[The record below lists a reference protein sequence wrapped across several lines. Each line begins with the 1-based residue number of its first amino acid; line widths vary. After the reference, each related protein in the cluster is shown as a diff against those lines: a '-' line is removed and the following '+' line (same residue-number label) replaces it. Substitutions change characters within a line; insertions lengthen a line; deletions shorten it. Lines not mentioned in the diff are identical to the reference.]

1 MAKAKR
7 QTKARRSGKAAR
19 KGRRRTRRSASAWPS
34 FAWPAI
40 KRRLLG
46 WLDHSASR
54 FSVGIGIGLAVG
66 LLMVILFGHFGH
78 WLGIHRQPPDEIA
91 GLITNSPVPPK
102 LSETAPT
109 RQQAPLPA
117 PAPVPVPPA
126 ARSVSPAVPPPAA
139 KDPPGAGQA
148 GSMSEITE
156 PELLPQLTEPPAILN
171 APPAAQSTERPA
183 PTQPAQPQP
192 APPAAQPLPAPAV
205 APQQAPG
212 AGSKPNDQPAW
223 LRNSV
228 AMRAP
233 ANGPMIAIVLDDVG
247 VAKAHAEMAIDLPAP
262 ITLSMMT
269 YADGVAEMAARA
281 RAKGHELMLH
291 VPMQPVNTKVDP
303 GPHALLVGL
312 PPAELKQ
319 RLDWGLDRFK
329 GFIGINNHMGSRF
342 TQDEAGMRIV
352 MQELR
357 ARGLL
362 FLDSKTISTSVGDRL
377 AREMGVAHIS
387 RDVFLDDD
395 MSSAAV
401 ARQLAI
407 TERVARKQGFAI
419 AIGHPHPAT
428 IAVLKKW
435 LVEAKQRGFTLVPV
449 SAIARR
455 ENGLPG

>member
-7 QTKARRSGKAAR
+7 QTKARRSGKTAR
-19 KGRRRTRRSASAWPS
+19 KGSRRKSRRTPFS
-34 FAWPAI
+34 WPAI
-40 KRRLLG
+40 KRRLWG

-54 FSVGIGIGLAVG
+54 FSLGIGIGLAIG
-66 LLMVILFGHFGH
+66 LLLVVLFGHFGH
-78 WLGIHRQPPDEIA
+78 WLGIQRQPADDIA
-91 GLITNSPVPPK
+91 GLINNSPVPPR
-102 LSETAPT
+102 LSETPKARPEPET
-109 RQQAPLPA
+109 PKPVTEAA
-117 PAPVPVPPA
+117 PAVEAKPTINPTTSNPPVPKDA
-126 ARSVSPAVPPPAA
+126 AQGNQAA
-139 KDPPGAGQA
+139 AAPEN
-148 GSMSEITE
+148 MSEITE
-156 PELLPQLTEPPAILN
+156 QELVPQLTRPPAILN
-171 APPAAQSTERPA
+171 APPP
-183 PTQPAQPQP
+183 PTAQPS
-192 APPAAQPLPAPAV
+192 A
-205 APQQAPG
+205 APG
-212 AGSKPNDQPAW
+212 PKVAQKSTDTGTKPNDQPAW

-233 ANGPMIAIVLDDVG
+233 VNGPMIAIVLDDVG

-269 YADGVAEMAARA
+269 YADGVAEMAAEA

-291 VPMQPVNTKVDP
+291 VPMQPVNPNVNP

-312 PPAELKQ
+312 SPAELKQ
-319 RLDWGLDRFK
+319 RLDWGLDRFS

-342 TQDEAGMRIV
+342 TQDDAGMRVV

-362 FLDSKTISTSVGDRL
+362 FLDSKTISNSVGDKL
-377 AREMGVAHIS
+377 AREMGVAHVA

-395 MSSAAV
+395 MSPAAV

-407 TERVARKQGFAI
+407 TERVARKQGYAV

-428 IAVLKKW
+428 LAVLKKW
-435 LVEAKQRGFTLVPV
+435 LIDAKQRGFVLVPL
-449 SAIARR
+449 STIARR

>member
-7 QTKARRSGKAAR
+7 QTKARRSGKTAR
-19 KGRRRTRRSASAWPS
+19 KGGRRKSRRATLS
-34 FAWPAI
+34 WPAI

-54 FSVGIGIGLAVG
+54 FSLGIGIGLAIG
-66 LLMVILFGHFGH
+66 LLVVVLFGHFGH

-91 GLITNSPVPPK
+91 GLINNSPVPPR
-102 LSETAPT
+102 LSETPKATPQPEAPK
-109 RQQAPLPA
+109 
-117 PAPVPVPPA
+117 
-126 ARSVSPAVPPPAA
+126 PAA
-139 KDPPGAGQA
+139 KAEPAIEPKPAANPSASQPAPQDGQT
-148 GSMSEITE
+148 GDTSENMSEITE
-156 PELLPQLTEPPAILN
+156 QELVPQLTQPPAILN
-171 APPAAQSTERPA
+171 APTPSSSQKPSAAPDTK
-183 PTQPAQPQP
+183 
-192 APPAAQPLPAPAV
+192 AARKSV
-205 APQQAPG
+205 DTG
-212 AGSKPNDQPAW
+212 TKPNDQPAW

-233 ANGPMIAIVLDDVG
+233 VNGPMIAIVLDDVG

-269 YADGVAEMAARA
+269 YADGVAEMAAQA

-291 VPMQPVNTKVDP
+291 VPMQPVNPKVNP
-303 GPHALLVGL
+303 GPHALMVGL
-312 PPAELKQ
+312 SPAELKQ

-342 TQDEAGMRIV
+342 TQDDAGMRVV

-362 FLDSKTISTSVGDRL
+362 FLDSKTISNSVGDKL
-377 AREMGVAHIS
+377 AREMGVAHVA

-395 MSSAAV
+395 MSPAAV

-407 TERVARKQGFAI
+407 TERVARKQGYAV

-435 LVEAKQRGFTLVPV
+435 LVEAKQRGFVLVPL